1 MPSSRHFGFCENKQ
15 QQKAEQ
21 LRLSWVQ
28 FSMRSLCRACE
39 ASWLPCSFAV
49 FKRFCPT
56 TLAWSPTAWTVVV
69 KADPILL
76 KAFFKSSRKFAWLPA
91 AKHKTNTSAIFISL
105 KHINIDETFEN
116 QRANH
121 TSSEFGFIFNPSPH
135 SPMQCIYWEM
145 EIRKN
150 IELPVYPYT
159 QKSKT
164 NLHSGE
170 MKIWNK

>member
-21 LRLSWVQ
+21 VRLSWVQ

-49 FKRFCPT
+49 VKRFCPT

-105 KHINIDETFEN
+105 KHINIDEKIVIKHPKTN
-116 QRANH
+116 VQTTLVLNLD
-121 TSSEFGFIFNPSPH
+121 SYLKPPPPH
-135 SPMQCIYWEM
+135 SPMQCIYWE
-145 EIRKN
+145 
-150 IELPVYPYT
+150 VVST
-159 QKSKT
+159 
-164 NLHSGE
+164 
-170 MKIWNK
+170 WN